1 MQVACRFFFPK
12 RSTLRNVAKRPPSP
26 RVTAPRRFRTPSGLQ
41 ELSGFAS
48 FREHQAYSARLS
60 RQQQQHTL
68 RNVLQAMLLMLRLSA
83 VLHRLHATTA
93 EATGQAGLQPSLKA
107 NQFDTQ
113 DAKHTPWLRIT
124 RKERAALF

>member
-1 MQVACRFFFPK
+1 MQVFLSQTINTQERCKA
-12 RSTLRNVAKRPPSP
+12 PPSP

-48 FREHQAYSARLS
+48 FREHQAFSARLS